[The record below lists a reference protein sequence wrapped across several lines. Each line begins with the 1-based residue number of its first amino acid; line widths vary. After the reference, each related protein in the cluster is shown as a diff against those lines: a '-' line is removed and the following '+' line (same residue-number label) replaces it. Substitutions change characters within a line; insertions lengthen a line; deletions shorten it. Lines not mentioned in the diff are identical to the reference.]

1 MGPVKLQAG
10 TKRRPPVQAARGALG
25 QRTMTRLL
33 TQPEIDWK
41 DDGTPVARAAG
52 DVYFTAG
59 DGLGETRAVFLAGC
73 GLPEAWAG
81 RETFTIGE
89 TGFGTGL
96 NFLAAWELWRR
107 TRPSPSSFLHFVSF
121 EGFPLSREDA
131 AQALAA
137 WPELDALAGRL
148 IAVWPGPVR
157 GVRRYLWPDEGVS
170 LTLHLGDIAGTLPE
184 SVYLADAWFL
194 DGFSPA
200 KNEAMWAEGLFPLIA
215 ERSVPRTRAAT
226 FTVAGAVRRGLA
238 EAGFEVEK
246 APGHGR
252 KRQRLEARI
261 ATPPQPKPDTTGA
274 VRPLPRAHRVA
285 ILGAGIAGA
294 SVAHALRE
302 LGAAPTVFDPAP
314 GPASGGSGNPMGL
327 VMPRLDAGDTV
338 QARLLIDAYLAA
350 RETYRGRPGVTETD
364 VRQVPKDAAETA
376 RFEKLL
382 ADPPLPLEDLEA
394 LSGGGLL
401 HKRALIVEPARLI
414 PSLLDGVG
422 QRYDTVPDVD
432 LTARTVNGEAF
443 DAIVLANGMAA
454 GALLPWLGLE
464 ARMGQV
470 DFCDGP
476 ADAPPF
482 AMASG
487 TYALALSHRR
497 LWGATF
503 DKVPADTVPY
513 TSEAARSEN
522 LYGVE
527 TLSPYWVRDAKGP
540 GIASRASIRATTT
553 DRLPLIGA
561 VPDREAFLDTFA
573 GMRKGRPVDADA
585 PLLDQV
591 FLVSGFGARGFTWGP
606 WAGSIL
612 AARLCSAPAPASQAA
627 LEAVAPARL
636 LLRALK
642 RQEA

>member
-1 MGPVKLQAG
+1 
-10 TKRRPPVQAARGALG
+10 
-25 QRTMTRLL
+25 MTRLL

-73 GLPEAWAG
+73 SLPEAWTG
-81 RETFTIGE
+81 REAFTIAE

-96 NFLAAWELWRR
+96 NFLAAWDLWRAN
-107 TRPSPSSFLHFVSF
+107 RPSPTAFLHFVSY
-121 EGFPLSREDA
+121 EGFPLAKEDA
-131 AQALAA
+131 ERALSA
-137 WPELDALAGRL
+137 WPELAGLSERL

-157 GVRRYLWPDEGVS
+157 GVRHFVWPEDGVT
-170 LTLHLGDIAGTLPE
+170 LTLHLADIAESFPD
-184 SVYLADAWFL
+184 SVYHADAWFL

-200 KNEAMWAEGLFPLIA
+200 RNEAMWAADLFKWA
-215 ERSVPRTRAAT
+215 SERSVPGAQAAT

-238 EAGFEVEK
+238 DAGFSVAK

-252 KRQRLEARI
+252 KRERLEARL
-261 ATPPQPKPDTTGA
+261 ATPPAPQPDVFGLS
-274 VRPLPRAHRVA
+274 RPLPRANRIA

-294 SVAHALRE
+294 NAAHALTQ
-302 LGAAPTVFDPAP
+302 LGAESVVFDPAD
-314 GPASGGSGNPMGL
+314 GPATGGSGNPMGL
-327 VMPRLDAGDTV
+327 VMPRLDAGDTA
-338 QARLLIDAYLAA
+338 QARLLVDAYLAA
-350 RETYRGRPGVTETD
+350 RHTYQGRPGVTETD

-401 HKRALIVEPARLI
+401 HKRALIVEPAKLI
-414 PSLLDGVG
+414 PSLLDGVEQHYG
-422 QRYDTVPDVD
+422 EMPEVS
-432 LTARTVNGEAF
+432 LAARTVNGTEF
-443 DAIVLANGMAA
+443 DAIILANGMAA
-454 GALLPWLGLE
+454 GAMLPWLGLE

-470 DFCDGP
+470 DFTDGP

-487 TYALALSHRR
+487 TYALALGLKR

-503 DKVPADTVPY
+503 DKVAPDTAPF
-513 TSEAARSEN
+513 TSDAAREEN
-522 LYGVE
+522 LKGVE
-527 TLSPYWVRDAKGP
+527 ALSPYWIRDATGP
-540 GIASRASIRATTT
+540 DIASRASLRATTT

-561 VPDREAFLDTFA
+561 VPDHEAFLETFA
-573 GMRKGRPVDADA
+573 GMRKGRPADADA
-585 PLLDQV
+585 PLLDRV
-591 FLVSGFGARGFTWGP
+591 FVSSGFGARGFTWGP
-606 WAGSIL
+606 WAGSVL
-612 AARLCSAPAPASQAA
+612 AARLCCAPAPASRSA

-642 RQEA
+642 RGRA

>member
-1 MGPVKLQAG
+1 
-10 TKRRPPVQAARGALG
+10 
-25 QRTMTRLL
+25 MTRLL

-59 DGLGETRAVFLAGC
+59 DGLGETRAVFLTGC
-73 GLPEAWAG
+73 GLPDAWNG

-96 NFLAAWELWRR
+96 NFLAAWDLWRQ
-107 TRPSPSSFLHFVSF
+107 TRPSPTAFLHFVSY
-121 EGFPLSREDA
+121 EGFPLAKEDA
-131 AQALAA
+131 ERALAA
-137 WPELDALAGRL
+137 WPELADLSERL

-157 GVRRYLWPDEGVS
+157 GVRHFIWPDEGVT
-170 LTLHLGDIAGTLPE
+170 LTLHLADIAESFPD
-184 SVYLADAWFL
+184 SVYHADAWFL

-200 KNEAMWAEGLFPLIA
+200 KNEAMWAPDLFKWVS
-215 ERSVPRTRAAT
+215 ERSVPGAPAAT

-238 EAGFEVEK
+238 EAGFSVAK

-252 KRQRLEARI
+252 KRERLEARL
-261 ATPPQPKPDTTGA
+261 ATPPAPQPDVYGLS
-274 VRPLPRAHRVA
+274 RPLPRASRVA

-294 SVAHALRE
+294 SAAHALAQ
-302 LGAAPTVFDPAP
+302 LGAEPVIFDPAD

-338 QARLLIDAYLAA
+338 QARLLVDAYLAA
-350 RETYRGRPGVTETD
+350 RHVYQGRPGVTETE
-364 VRQVPKDAAETA
+364 VRQVPKDEAETA

-394 LSGGGLL
+394 LAGGGLL
-401 HKRALIVEPARLI
+401 HKRALIVEPAKLI
-414 PSLLDGVG
+414 PSLLEGVEQYYG
-422 QRYDTVPDVD
+422 EAPDVN
-432 LTARTVNGEAF
+432 LPARTVNGAPF
-443 DAIVLANGMAA
+443 DAIILANGMAA
-454 GALLPWLGLE
+454 GGMLPWLGLE

-470 DFCDGP
+470 DFTEGP

-487 TYALALSHRR
+487 TYALALGRSR

-503 DKVPADTVPY
+503 DKVAPDTAPF
-513 TSEAARSEN
+513 TSDAARAEN
-522 LYGVE
+522 LSGVE
-527 TLSPYWVRDAKGP
+527 ALSPYWVRDAHGN
-540 GIASRASIRATTT
+540 GIGSRASLRATTT

-561 VPDREAFLDTFA
+561 VPDHDAFLDAFA
-573 GMRKGRPVDADA
+573 GMRKGRPADADA
-585 PLLDQV
+585 PLLDRV
-591 FLVSGFGARGFTWGP
+591 FISSGFGARGFTWGP

-612 AARLCSAPAPASQAA
+612 AARLCGAPAPASRSA
-627 LEAVAPARL
+627 LEAIAPARL

-642 RQEA
+642 RGRA

>member
-1 MGPVKLQAG
+1 
-10 TKRRPPVQAARGALG
+10 
-25 QRTMTRLL
+25 MTRLL
-33 TQPEIDWK
+33 TQPEIDWR

-81 RETFTIGE
+81 RESFTIAE

-96 NFLAAWELWRR
+96 NFLAAWELWRAH
-107 TRPSPSSFLHFVSF
+107 RPSATAHLHFVSF
-121 EGFPLSREDA
+121 EGFPLCPDDA
-131 AQALAA
+131 ARALSA
-137 WPELDALAGRL
+137 WPELSALADKL
-148 IAVWPGPVR
+148 VAVWPGPVK
-157 GVRRYLWPDEGVS
+157 GVRHFSWPEDGVT
-170 LTLHLGDIAGTLPE
+170 LTLHLGDIAEMLPG
-184 SVYLADAWFL
+184 SVYHADAWFL

-200 KNEAMWAEGLFPLIA
+200 KNEAMWAESLFPLIA
-215 ERSVPRTRAAT
+215 ERSVPGARAAT
-226 FTVAGAVRRGLA
+226 FTVAGAVRRGLS
-238 EAGFEVEK
+238 EAGFEVAK

-252 KRQRLEARI
+252 KRERLEARLV
-261 ATPPQPKPDTTGA
+261 APPTPKPDPHGIA
-274 VRPLPRAHRVA
+274 LSLRRAQRVA

-294 SVAHALRE
+294 SAAHALKQF
-302 LGAAPTVFDPAP
+302 GAEPVVFDPAP

-338 QARLLIDAYLAA
+338 QARLLVDAYLAA
-350 RETYRGRPGVTETD
+350 CATYAGRPGVTQTE
-364 VRQVPKDAAETA
+364 VRQVPKDAAEAA

-394 LSGGGLL
+394 LSGSGLL
-401 HKRALIVEPARLI
+401 HKRALIVEPAKLI
-414 PSLLDGVG
+414 PSLLDGAE
-422 QRYDTVPDVD
+422 QRYGAMPAVD
-432 LTARTVNGEAF
+432 LAARTVNSEAF
-443 DAIVLANGMAA
+443 DAIVFANGMAA
-454 GALLPWLGLE
+454 GATFPWLGLE

-470 DFCDGP
+470 DYCDGP

-503 DKVPADTVPY
+503 DKVTPDTVPY
-513 TSEAARSEN
+513 TSDTARDEN
-522 LYGVE
+522 LKGVE
-527 TLSPYWVRDAKGP
+527 ALSPYWVRDARSAD
-540 GIASRASIRATTT
+540 ISSRASLRATTS

-561 VPDREAFLDTFA
+561 LPDRDAFLETFA
-573 GMRKGRPVDADA
+573 GTRKGRPADADA
-585 PLLDQV
+585 PLLAGIFV
-591 FLVSGFGARGFTWGP
+591 SSGFGARGFTWGP

-612 AARLCSAPAPASQAA
+612 AARLCGAPAPASMAA
-627 LEAVAPARL
+627 LEAVSPARI

>member
-1 MGPVKLQAG
+1 MS
-10 TKRRPPVQAARGALG
+10 
-25 QRTMTRLL
+25 RLL

-59 DGLGETRAVFLAGC
+59 DGLAETRAVFLTGC
-73 GLPEAWAG
+73 GLPDAWAG
-81 RETFTIGE
+81 RETYTIAE

-96 NFLAAWELWRR
+96 NFLAAWDLWRQ
-107 TRPSPSSFLHFVSF
+107 TRPSPTAFLHFVSY
-121 EGFPLSREDA
+121 EGYPLAREDA
-131 AQALAA
+131 ARALSG
-137 WPELDALAGRL
+137 WPELEALAGQL

-157 GVRRYLWPDEGVS
+157 GVRHFIWPEDGVT
-170 LTLHLGDIAGTLPE
+170 LTLHLADIAESFPD
-184 SVYLADAWFL
+184 SVYHADAWFL

-200 KNEAMWAEGLFPLIA
+200 KNEAMWAPDLFRWVS
-215 ERSVPRTRAAT
+215 ERSVPGAPAAT

-238 EAGFEVEK
+238 DTGFSVAK

-252 KRQRLEARI
+252 KRERLEARL
-261 ATPPQPKPDTTGA
+261 ATPPAPEPDIFGLS
-274 VRPLPRAHRVA
+274 RPFPRANRVA

-294 SVAHALRE
+294 SVAHALQQ
-302 LGAAPTVFDPAP
+302 LGAEPVIFDPAAS
-314 GPASGGSGNPMGL
+314 PATGGSGNPMGL

-338 QARLLIDAYLAA
+338 QARLLVDAYLAA
-350 RETYRGRPGVTETD
+350 RHAYQGRPGVTETE
-364 VRQVPKDAAETA
+364 VRQVPKDDAETA

-394 LSGGGLL
+394 LADGGLL
-401 HKRALIVEPARLI
+401 HKGALIVEPGKLI
-414 PSLLDGVG
+414 PSLLEGIAQHYG
-422 QRYDTVPDVD
+422 EAPEVD
-432 LTARTVNGEAF
+432 LAARTVNGAKF
-443 DAIVLANGMAA
+443 DAIILANGMAA
-454 GALLPWLGLE
+454 GSLLPWLGLE

-470 DFCDGP
+470 DFTEGL

-487 TYALALSHRR
+487 TYALALGRNR

-503 DKVPADTVPY
+503 DKVAPDTAPF
-513 TSEAARSEN
+513 TSDAARAEN
-522 LYGVE
+522 LIGVE
-527 TLSPYWVRDAKGP
+527 ALSPYWVRDARADNV
-540 GIASRASIRATTT
+540 ASRASLRATTT

-561 VPDREAFLDTFA
+561 APDHDAFLDAFA
-573 GMRKGRPVDADA
+573 GMRKGRPADADA
-585 PLLDQV
+585 PLLDRV
-591 FLVSGFGARGFTWGP
+591 FISSGFGARGFTWGP

-612 AARLCSAPAPASQAA
+612 AARLCGAPAPASRSA

-642 RQEA
+642 RGRA

>member
-1 MGPVKLQAG
+1 
-10 TKRRPPVQAARGALG
+10 
-25 QRTMTRLL
+25 MTRLL

-73 GLPEAWAG
+73 GLPEAWSG
-81 RETFTIGE
+81 RESFTIGE

-96 NFLAAWELWRR
+96 NFLAAWDLWCQ
-107 TRPSPSSFLHFVSF
+107 TRPSPTAFLHFVSY
-121 EGFPLSREDA
+121 EGFPLAKEDA
-131 AQALAA
+131 ERALSA
-137 WPELDALAGRL
+137 WPELAGLSERL

-157 GVRRYLWPDEGVS
+157 GVRHFIWPEDGVS
-170 LTLHLGDIAGTLPE
+170 LTLHLADISESFPD
-184 SVYLADAWFL
+184 SVYHADAWFL

-200 KNEAMWAEGLFPLIA
+200 KNEAMWAADLFKWVS
-215 ERSVPRTRAAT
+215 ERSVPGAPAAT

-238 EAGFEVEK
+238 DAGFSVAK

-252 KRQRLEARI
+252 KRERLEARL
-261 ATPPQPKPDTTGA
+261 ATPPAPEPDVFGLS
-274 VRPLPRAHRVA
+274 RPLPRAHRVA

-294 SVAHALRE
+294 SAAHALTQ
-302 LGAAPTVFDPAP
+302 LGAEPVIFDPAD
-314 GPASGGSGNPMGL
+314 GPATGGSGNPMGL
-327 VMPRLDAGDTV
+327 VMPRLDAGDTA
-338 QARLLIDAYLAA
+338 QARLLVDAYLAA
-350 RETYRGRPGVTETD
+350 RHTYQGRPGVTETE
-364 VRQVPKDAAETA
+364 VRQVPKDAAEAA

-401 HKRALIVEPARLI
+401 HKGALIVEPAKLI
-414 PSLLDGVG
+414 PSLLNGVEQHYG
-422 QRYDTVPDVD
+422 AMPEVN
-432 LTARTVNGEAF
+432 LAARTVNGAEF
-443 DAIVLANGMAA
+443 DAIILANGMAA
-454 GALLPWLGLE
+454 GAMLPWLGLE

-470 DFCDGP
+470 DFTDGP

-487 TYALALSHRR
+487 TYALALGQKR

-503 DKVPADTVPY
+503 DKVAPDAAPF
-513 TSEAARSEN
+513 TSDAAREEN
-522 LYGVE
+522 LKGVE
-527 TLSPYWVRDAKGP
+527 TLSPYWIRDTKGP
-540 GIASRASIRATTT
+540 DIASRASLRATTA

-561 VPDREAFLDTFA
+561 VPDHDAFLETFA
-573 GMRKGRPVDADA
+573 GMRKGRPADADA
-585 PLLDQV
+585 PLLDRV
-591 FLVSGFGARGFTWGP
+591 FVASGFGARGFTWGP
-606 WAGSIL
+606 WAGSVL
-612 AARLCSAPAPASQAA
+612 AARLCCAPAPASRSA

-642 RQEA
+642 RGRA

>member
-1 MGPVKLQAG
+1 
-10 TKRRPPVQAARGALG
+10 
-25 QRTMTRLL
+25 MTRLL

-59 DGLGETRAVFLAGC
+59 DGLAETRAVFLGGC
-73 GLPEAWAG
+73 NLPEAWSG
-81 RETFTIGE
+81 RETFTIAE

-96 NFLAAWELWRR
+96 NFLAAWDVWRE
-107 TRPSPSSFLHFVSF
+107 TRPSPTAFLHFVSY
-121 EGFPLSREDA
+121 EGFPLACEDA
-131 AQALAA
+131 ARALSA
-137 WPELDALAGRL
+137 WPELADLSERL

-157 GVRRYLWPDEGVS
+157 GVRHFVWPEDGVS
-170 LTLHLGDIAGTLPE
+170 LTLHLADIADSFPD
-184 SVYLADAWFL
+184 SVYHADAWFL

-200 KNEAMWAEGLFPLIA
+200 KNEAMWAPDLFKWLS
-215 ERSVPRTRAAT
+215 ERSVLGAPAAT

-238 EAGFEVEK
+238 EAGFSVAK

-252 KRQRLEARI
+252 KRERLEARL
-261 ATPPQPKPDTTGA
+261 ATPPTPKPDVFGLS
-274 VRPLPRAHRVA
+274 RPLPRANRVA

-294 SVAHALRE
+294 SAAHALAQ
-302 LGAAPTVFDPAP
+302 LGAGPVIFDPAD
-314 GPASGGSGNPMGL
+314 GPATGGSGNPMGL
-327 VMPRLDAGDTV
+327 VMPRLDAGDTA
-338 QARLLIDAYLAA
+338 QARLLLDAYLAA
-350 RETYRGRPGVTETD
+350 RHTYAGRPGVTETD
-364 VRQVPKDAAETA
+364 VRQVPKDDAETA

-414 PSLLDGVG
+414 SSLLEGVEQHYG
-422 QRYDTVPDVD
+422 AAPEVD
-432 LTARTVNGEAF
+432 LAARTVNGAAF
-443 DAIVLANGMAA
+443 DAIILANGMAA
-454 GALLPWLGLE
+454 GGMLPWLSLE

-470 DFCDGP
+470 DFTEGP

-487 TYALALSHRR
+487 TYALARGQKR

-503 DKVPADTVPY
+503 DKVAPDTVPF
-513 TSEAARSEN
+513 TSDAAREEN
-522 LYGVE
+522 LKGVE
-527 TLSPYWVRDAKGP
+527 TLSPFWVRDTGNAD
-540 GIASRASIRATTT
+540 IASRASLRATTS

-561 VPDREAFLDTFA
+561 VPDHDAFLETFA
-573 GMRKGRPVDADA
+573 GMRKGRPADADA
-585 PLLDQV
+585 PLLDRV
-591 FLVSGFGARGFTWGP
+591 FISSGFGARGFTWGP
-606 WAGSIL
+606 WAGSVL
-612 AARLCSAPAPASQAA
+612 AARLCGAPAPASRSA

-642 RQEA
+642 RGRA

>member
-1 MGPVKLQAG
+1 
-10 TKRRPPVQAARGALG
+10 
-25 QRTMTRLL
+25 MTRLL

-73 GLPEAWAG
+73 DLPEAWAG

-131 AQALAA
+131 ARALAA

-148 IAVWPGPVR
+148 ISVWPDPVR

-170 LTLHLGDIAGTLPE
+170 LTLHLGDIADTLPE
-184 SVYLADAWFL
+184 SIYHADAWFL

-215 ERSVPRTRAAT
+215 ERSVPGTRAAT

-261 ATPPQPKPDTTGA
+261 STPPAPKPDTTGA

-338 QARLLIDAYLAA
+338 
-350 RETYRGRPGVTETD
+350 
-364 VRQVPKDAAETA
+364 
-376 RFEKLL
+376 
-382 ADPPLPLEDLEA
+382 
-394 LSGGGLL
+394 
-401 HKRALIVEPARLI
+401 
-414 PSLLDGVG
+414 
-422 QRYDTVPDVD
+422 
-432 LTARTVNGEAF
+432 
-443 DAIVLANGMAA
+443 
-454 GALLPWLGLE
+454 
-464 ARMGQV
+464 
-470 DFCDGP
+470 
-476 ADAPPF
+476 
-482 AMASG
+482 
-487 TYALALSHRR
+487 
-497 LWGATF
+497 
-503 DKVPADTVPY
+503 
-513 TSEAARSEN
+513 
-522 LYGVE
+522 
-527 TLSPYWVRDAKGP
+527 
-540 GIASRASIRATTT
+540 
-553 DRLPLIGA
+553 
-561 VPDREAFLDTFA
+561 
-573 GMRKGRPVDADA
+573 
-585 PLLDQV
+585 
-591 FLVSGFGARGFTWGP
+591 
-606 WAGSIL
+606 
-612 AARLCSAPAPASQAA
+612 
-627 LEAVAPARL
+627 
-636 LLRALK
+636 
-642 RQEA
+642 

>member
-1 MGPVKLQAG
+1 MS
-10 TKRRPPVQAARGALG
+10 
-25 QRTMTRLL
+25 RLL

-59 DGLGETRAVFLAGC
+59 DGLAETRAVFLTGC
-73 GLPEAWAG
+73 GLPEGWRG
-81 RETFTIGE
+81 RESFTIGE

-96 NFLAAWELWRR
+96 NFLAAWDLWRQ
-107 TRPSPSSFLHFVSF
+107 TRPSPTAFLHFVSY
-121 EGFPLSREDA
+121 EGFPLAREDA
-131 AQALAA
+131 ARALSG
-137 WPELDALAGRL
+137 WPELEALASQL

-157 GVRRYLWPDEGVS
+157 GVRHFIWPDDGVT
-170 LTLHLGDIAGTLPE
+170 LTLHLADIADSFPD
-184 SVYLADAWFL
+184 SVYHADAWFL

-200 KNEAMWAEGLFPLIA
+200 KNEAMWAPDLFKWVS
-215 ERSVPRTRAAT
+215 ERSVPGTPAAT

-238 EAGFEVEK
+238 DAGFSVAK

-252 KRQRLEARI
+252 KRERLEARLV
-261 ATPPQPKPDTTGA
+261 TPPAPGPDVFGLSH
-274 VRPLPRAHRVA
+274 PLPRANRVA
-285 ILGAGIAGA
+285 ILGAGVAGA
-294 SVAHALRE
+294 STAHALKQ
-302 LGAAPTVFDPAP
+302 LGAEPVIFDPAD
-314 GPASGGSGNPMGL
+314 GPASGGSGNPIGL
-327 VMPRLDAGDTV
+327 VMPRLDAGDTP
-338 QARLLIDAYLAA
+338 QARLLVDAYLAA
-350 RETYRGRPGVTETD
+350 RHTYRGRPGVTETD
-364 VRQVPKDAAETA
+364 VRQVPKDDAETA

-401 HKRALIVEPARLI
+401 HKRALIVEPAKLL
-414 PSLLDGVG
+414 PSLLAGVEQHYG
-422 QRYDTVPDVD
+422 ALPDVD
-432 LTARTVNGEAF
+432 LTGRTVNGQAF

-470 DFCDGP
+470 DFTDGP

-487 TYALALSHRR
+487 TYALALGTRR

-503 DKVPADTVPY
+503 DKVAPDTAPF
-513 TSEAARSEN
+513 TSDAAREEN
-522 LYGVE
+522 LKGVE
-527 TLSPYWVRDAKGP
+527 TLSPYWIGDARGA
-540 GIASRASIRATTT
+540 GINARASLRATTA

-561 VPDREAFLDTFA
+561 VPDHEAFIETFA
-573 GMRKGRPVDADA
+573 GMRKGRPADADA
-585 PLLDQV
+585 PLLDRIFV
-591 FLVSGFGARGFTWGP
+591 SSGFGARGFTWGP
-606 WAGSIL
+606 WAGSVL
-612 AARLCSAPAPASQAA
+612 AARLCGGPAPASRSA

-642 RQEA
+642 RGRA

>member
-1 MGPVKLQAG
+1 MA
-10 TKRRPPVQAARGALG
+10 
-25 QRTMTRLL
+25 RLL
-33 TQPEIDWK
+33 IQPEIDWK

-73 GLPEAWAG
+73 GLPEAWTG
-81 RETFTIGE
+81 RETFTIAE

-96 NFLAAWELWRR
+96 NFLAAWELWRAH
-107 TRPSPSSFLHFVSF
+107 RPSPTAFLHFVSF

-131 AQALAA
+131 ARALSA
-137 WPELDALAGRL
+137 WPELESLAAKL
-148 IAVWPGPVR
+148 TAVWPGPVR
-157 GVRRYLWPDEGVS
+157 GVRRLCWPEDGVT
-170 LTLHLGDIAGTLPE
+170 LTLHLGDIAEMLPD
-184 SVYLADAWFL
+184 SVYHADAWFL

-200 KNEAMWAEGLFPLIA
+200 KNEAMWAESLFPLIA
-215 ERSVPRTRAAT
+215 ERSVPGTRAGT

-238 EAGFEVEK
+238 EAGFEVVK

-261 ATPPQPKPDTTGA
+261 DSPPAPKPDVSGIA
-274 VRPLPRAHRVA
+274 RPLPRTQRVA

-294 SVAHALRE
+294 SAAHALKQ
-302 LGAAPTVFDPAP
+302 LGAEPVVFDPAP

-338 QARLLIDAYLAA
+338 QARLLVDAYIAA
-350 RETYRGRPGVTETD
+350 REAYRGRPGVAETD
-364 VRQVPKDAAETA
+364 VRQVPKDAAEAA

-394 LSGGGLL
+394 LSIGRAGVGLL
-401 HKRALIVEPARLI
+401 HKRALIVEPAKLI
-414 PSLLDGVG
+414 ASLLDGVQQHYG
-422 QRYDTVPDVD
+422 AAPRAD
-432 LTARTVNGEAF
+432 LDARTVNGEAF
-443 DAIVLANGMAA
+443 DAIVLANAMAA
-454 GALLPWLGLE
+454 GDLLPWLGLE

-470 DFCDGP
+470 DFADGP
-476 ADAPPF
+476 ADALPF

-487 TYALALSHRR
+487 TYALALGHKR

-503 DKVPADTVPY
+503 DKVAPETIPH
-513 TSEAARSEN
+513 TSEAARGEN
-522 LYGVE
+522 LKGVE

-540 GIASRASIRATTT
+540 DVASRASIRATTT

-561 VPDREAFLDTFA
+561 VPDRDAFIEAFA
-573 GMRKGRPVDADA
+573 GIRKGRAVETDA
-585 PLLDQV
+585 PLLDRI

-612 AARLCSAPAPASQAA
+612 AARLCGVPAPASLAA
-627 LEAVAPARL
+627 LEAIAPARL